1 MRRPRRDRPLA
12 IVSLASYPCL
22 LRGVAVCYT
31 RVTFFWSMGAPFRPE
46 VRQEGVALV
55 TWSEP
60 IAFRSDTL
68 TLLQEAASEVA
79 LTLPSPE
86 TSGWI

>member
-1 MRRPRRDRPLA
+1 
-12 IVSLASYPCL
+12 V
-22 LRGVAVCYT
+22 
-31 RVTFFWSMGAPFRPE
+31 WAPFRPE

-60 IAFRSDTL
+60 IAFRSDAL
-68 TLLQEAASEVA
+68 TLLQETASEVA